1 MERQKPILH
10 LQGAGLIGRA
20 EAKSVIKT
28 TRWRDRSPTFAL
40 EALRARKEC
49 HKECPKD
56 NPNKDNPNNK
66 QHININNDMKDIS
79 SNNKSDALQ
88 NHPFLV
94 TQFKGNTQTR
104 NQPHSGHTV
113 HIPAASQLPSR
124 PWAGSLLC
132 PQCTWTCPFLHSGRL
147 PTRIVFVFGGD

>member
-10 LQGAGLIGRA
+10 LQGAGLIGRT
-20 EAKSVIKT
+20 EAQSVIKT

-66 QHININNDMKDIS
+66 QHININNDSNDIS
-79 SNNKSDALQ
+79 SDNKSDALR
-88 NHPFLV
+88 NHPL
-94 TQFKGNTQTR
+94 
-104 NQPHSGHTV
+104 SGHTV
-113 HIPAASQLPSR
+113 QGEHTNTKSPPFWSHSSYPSCLPAAFPALGRVAPLPPVHLYMPLSAFR
-124 PWAGSLLC
+124 
-132 PQCTWTCPFLHSGRL
+132 
-147 PTRIVFVFGGD
+147 